1 MKFEILIIML
11 LISSPILS
19 QDGQSIFQQKCA
31 ACHTIGKGRMVGPD
45 LKDRTVSKERNWLI
59 TFIRSS
65 QTMIKSGDSQAKAIY
80 EEYNRLL
87 MPDAGMNDTEIE
99 AVLNY
104 IEEVSAGGALDQDPT
119 LVADLLDGTS
129 QKNIDLG
136 AKLFSG
142 RSILSGGGLAC
153 GNCHKVKDD
162 KEFTAGTLAKE
173 LTTAYEMMGSAGIA
187 AILKSPPFPA
197 MKDAYIEHP
206 LTEEEVINLTAYLKS
221 VSQNRYYQHTRDYN
235 LLFVILGLII
245 SSGILI
251 FTYTFYFKRK
261 RGSVRDEIY
270 LRQTPV
276 SN

>member
-1 MKFEILIIML
+1 MMNLKISHKYQKMKFEILIIML

-119 LVADLLDGTS
+119 LVADLLDG
-129 QKNIDLG
+129 K
-136 AKLFSG
+136 
-142 RSILSGGGLAC
+142 
-153 GNCHKVKDD
+153 
-162 KEFTAGTLAKE
+162 
-173 LTTAYEMMGSAGIA
+173 
-187 AILKSPPFPA
+187 
-197 MKDAYIEHP
+197 
-206 LTEEEVINLTAYLKS
+206 
-221 VSQNRYYQHTRDYN
+221 
-235 LLFVILGLII
+235 
-245 SSGILI
+245 
-251 FTYTFYFKRK
+251 
-261 RGSVRDEIY
+261 
-270 LRQTPV
+270 
-276 SN
+276 